1 MKATETAD
9 APTLVELLANKGEY
23 ASVKAQAFLELKRF
37 ARQFRGVMLLVDDLE
52 GLASIDEAAA
62 KVRLEHSA
70 LLAKRDALTTEIAG
84 LQASA
89 KNLSGQ
95 KADLEQQVEQLNER
109 VGELDRKR
117 RQLEPTV
124 ESYRAI
130 EAAIAASQQR
140 LAELQAEENRLKPI
154 VRAHHDVERK
164 LPEAQQRL
172 GDIERKLAQ
181 IRSSI

>member
-1 MKATETAD
+1 MKTVPTETAE
-9 APTLVELLANKGEY
+9 ARTLVELLASKAEY
-23 ASVKAQAFLELKRF
+23 TSVKQQAYLELKRF

-95 KADLEQQVEQLNER
+95 KADLEQQVDQLSER
-109 VGELDRKR
+109 AAELDRER
-117 RQLEPTV
+117 RQLQPTV
-124 ESYRAI
+124 ETY
-130 EAAIAASQQR
+130 
-140 LAELQAEENRLKPI
+140 
-154 VRAHHDVERK
+154 
-164 LPEAQQRL
+164 
-172 GDIERKLAQ
+172 
-181 IRSSI
+181 